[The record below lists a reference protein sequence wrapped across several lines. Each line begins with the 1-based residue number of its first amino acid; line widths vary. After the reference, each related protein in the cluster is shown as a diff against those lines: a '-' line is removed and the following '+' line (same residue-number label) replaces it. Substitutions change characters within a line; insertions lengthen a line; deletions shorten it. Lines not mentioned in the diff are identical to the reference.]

1 MLLSLFVVSTLTLLE
16 MVLREKFPAPVGAG
30 GFAISTERRARI
42 SAKIARHHNIA
53 RARVAIEAIIVILTL
68 ALDLSSIV

>member
-30 GFAISTERRARI
+30 GFAISTERRART
-42 SAKIARHHNIA
+42 SAKIIRRQNIA
-53 RARVAIEAIIVILTL
+53 RTRIVIGVIIFIVAL
-68 ALDLSSIV
+68 AANLSSIV